1 MKSGGDGFEF
11 GEVGVEKLVAFRG
24 SKRSGQEGN
33 RGLFFGERSFL
44 VSQEK
49 LGDLEGGFFVF
60 LTEKIE
66 GDDTDF
72 NLRDLQGG
80 DEVGFQFGMV
90 LSAESAE
97 SFDSKFGER
106 KIILCDRN
114 EGFARDLDGQGAG
127 EAHALA
133 LDVLTFVGEELF
145 ELSGDG
151 LSGDGGISFF
161 EWTIAADHSV
171 ELCWFRPFCEGIE
184 RLELE
189 RLRNIGAGGES
200 CDALCGFGCAKMKAG
215 IDSAANER
223 FVVDP

>member
-11 GEVGVEKLVAFRG
+11 REVGVEKFVAFWG

-49 LGDLEGGFFVF
+49 LGDFEGVFFVF

-80 DEVGFQFGMV
+80 GEVGFQFGMV

-97 SFDSKFGER
+97 SFDSKFGEG
-106 KIILCDRN
+106 KIILGDRN
-114 EGFARDLDGQGAG
+114 ERFAGDLDGKGAS

-151 LSGDGGISFF
+151 LFGDGRLSFL
-161 EWTIAADHSV
+161 ERTLATDHTV
-171 ELCWFRPFCEGIE
+171 EFCWLRPFCEGIE
-184 RLELE
+184 R
-189 RLRNIGAGGES
+189 
-200 CDALCGFGCAKMKAG
+200 F
-215 IDSAANER
+215 
-223 FVVDP
+223 

>member
-11 GEVGVEKLVAFRG
+11 GEEGAEKFVAFWG
-24 SKRSGQEGN
+24 GKRSGQEGD

-44 VSQEK
+44 VSQKK
-49 LGDLEGGFFVF
+49 LGDFEGGFFVF

-72 NLRDLQGG
+72 NFRDLQRG
-80 DEVGFQFGMV
+80 DEVGFQFGV
-90 LSAESAE
+90 ILCAEPAE
-97 SFDSKFGER
+97 SFDSKLGER
-106 KIILCDRN
+106 KIILGDRD
-114 EGFARDLDGQGAG
+114 EGFAGDLDGQGAG

-151 LSGDGGISFF
+151 LSGDGGLSFL
-161 EWTIAADHSV
+161 ERTIATDHAV
-171 ELCWFRPFCEGIE
+171 EFCWFRPFFEGIE
-184 RLELE
+184 RFSSE
-189 RLRNIGAGGES
+189 RFGNIGAGGES
-200 CDALCGFGCAKMKAG
+200 CDALCGFGCAKMEVG